1 MEEARKG
8 EPRASTEIC
17 LNIFMV
23 WVGAKGWMR
32 KQTDQGPENGV
43 SIPHPT
49 ILCKESGILNSDWPC
64 QATVNVDL
72 SSWYTYLPRAS

>member
-1 MEEARKG
+1 MENMEEARKG

-32 KQTDQGPENGV
+32 KQTD
-43 SIPHPT
+43 
-49 ILCKESGILNSDWPC
+49 
-64 QATVNVDL
+64 
-72 SSWYTYLPRAS
+72 